1 MEFLIFVLG
10 CGWWKDSIKIFICS
24 CRVGGGWGGGWL
36 VVVGGPSNFIVNQ
49 SPNHLILGLEI
60 LDLNFGLD
68 NKPLLER
75 NQVIVAWLFRH

>member
-1 MEFLIFVLG
+1 M
-10 CGWWKDSIKIFICS
+10 
-24 CRVGGGWGGGWL
+24 RRYGG
-36 VVVGGPSNFIVNQ
+36 SSDFIVNQ
-49 SPNHLILGLEI
+49 SPNPLILGLEI